1 MIDCTDKCVPFVRSK
16 PEIVRKAFK
25 LAGLKKGET
34 LVELGSG
41 DGQNLIIAAKEFGAK
56 AIGYEI
62 DPILVKYSRE
72 RVKKEGLSGKVIVRE
87 ESFVNA
93 EKDLRKAD
101 VVYMYLLPTVINE
114 VVKPMLLGKKLRV
127 ISLAFPING
136 WTPTV
141 VEGRIYVYDLRSG
154 TSGNRKVSRLKQ
166 TTFASLEDYAE
177 YVAEKYKPILTR
189 NPNVVDVRAEGKN
202 VVVVVKGNA
211 LVPTKLEGLNV
222 IGRKV

>member
-72 RVKKEGLSGKVIVRE
+72 RVKKEGLSGKVIIRE

-93 EKDLRKAD
+93 EKDLRNAD

-114 VVKPMLLGKKLRV
+114 VVKPMLAGKRLRV

-136 WTPTV
+136 WTPTI
-141 VEGRIYVYDLRSG
+141 VEERIYIYDLRAG
-154 TSGNRKVSRLKQ
+154 SGNRKVSRLKQ

-177 YVAEKYKPILTR
+177 YVAEKYKPILMK
-189 NPNVVDVRAEGKN
+189 NPNVVDVRAEEKN
-202 VVVVVKGNA
+202 VVVFVKGDA
-211 LVPTKLEGLNV
+211 LIPQKLEGVNV
-222 IGRKV
+222 ISRRV